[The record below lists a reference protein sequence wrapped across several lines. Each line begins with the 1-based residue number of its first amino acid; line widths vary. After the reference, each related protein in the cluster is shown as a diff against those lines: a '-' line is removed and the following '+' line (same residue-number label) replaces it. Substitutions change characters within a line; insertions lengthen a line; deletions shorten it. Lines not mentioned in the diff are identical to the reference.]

1 MRWVVLFKRQV
12 LLKDLVGQEIETLVY
27 RADWQK
33 VIELPRL
40 LYQMLV

>member
-1 MRWVVLFKRQV
+1 MRWVVLLKRQV
-12 LLKDLVGQEIETLVY
+12 FLEDFVGQEIETLVY

-33 VIELPRL
+33 VIELPHL